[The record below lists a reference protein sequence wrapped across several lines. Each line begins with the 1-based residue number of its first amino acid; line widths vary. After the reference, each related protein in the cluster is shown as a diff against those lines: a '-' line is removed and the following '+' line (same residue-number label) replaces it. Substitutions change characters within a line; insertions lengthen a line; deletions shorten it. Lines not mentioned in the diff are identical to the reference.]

1 MKIDFIYEPELG
13 FGTDK
18 HIDIRFGLMNYG
30 PFDFSSELAPKQIN
44 LGIVGTPETIG
55 GVVDWLGA
63 CQSGLSA
70 KKSNQPNLF
79 PRFPGYGEDTNLRAA
94 IITDPRLQQTIS
106 PDEITGL
113 CKGRRTDKAVE
124 AAVDTFI
131 RELKRL
137 DEKPTVQVLVCAVP
151 MNLLEFMDQ
160 DGAGQIKLDSED
172 VDDDAGDEE
181 RNAVYGVDFHHLL
194 KARGMELKK
203 PTQIILP
210 MTYDDTKKQ
219 RQKRNAS
226 KTRRLQDEATRAWNL
241 YTALYYKAGG
251 IPWRLIRDSK
261 QPSVCYVG
269 VSFYKSLDGSKL
281 MTSTAQIFN
290 ERGEGV
296 ILRGG
301 VAEVSAD
308 DKQPHLQGRDASSLL
323 ERALDA
329 YRGEHYNFPAR
340 VVIHKTSG
348 YTPEELDGFKQAL
361 KQRQID
367 FVDFINI
374 RKSYTRL
381 FRNGEYPTLR
391 GTMLSLDHRSHLLYT
406 RGGVDFFKT
415 YPGMYVP
422 RPLEFLCHETQQ
434 TPRFLAQEILGL
446 TKLNW
451 NNTQFDN
458 ADPII
463 VKAAR
468 RVGDVLKYLGEEDPV
483 QSRYAYYM

>member
-1 MKIDFIYEPELG
+1 MKIDFIHEPELE

-30 PFDFSSELAPKQIN
+30 TFDFDSELAPKQIN
-44 LGIVGTPETIG
+44 LGLVGTPETIG
-55 GVVDWLGA
+55 GVEEWLGR
-63 CQSGLSA
+63 CRDGLPA
-70 KKSNQPNLF
+70 KESNQPNLF
-79 PRFPGYGEDTNLRAA
+79 PRFPGYGEDANLRAA
-94 IITDPRLQQTIS
+94 VVTDSRLQQTIS
-106 PDEITGL
+106 PDEIAAL
-113 CKGRRTDKAVE
+113 CKGRRTDQTIE
-124 AAVDTFI
+124 AAVNIFI
-131 RELKRL
+131 RELERL
-137 DEKPTVQVLVCAVP
+137 DEKPTVQVLMCAVP

-160 DGAGQIKLDSED
+160 ETALEAEANDDGEDS
-172 VDDDAGDEE
+172 DEE
-181 RNAVYGVDFHHLL
+181 GVTDYGIDFHHLL
-194 KARGMELKK
+194 KARAMKLKK

-210 MTYDDTKKQ
+210 MTYDNAKRRQ
-219 RQKRNAS
+219 QKRDAL
-226 KTRRLQDEATRAWNL
+226 KPRRLQDEATRAWNL

-251 IPWRLIRDSK
+251 VPWRLIRDSK

-269 VSFYKSLDGSKL
+269 VSFYKTLDGSKM

-301 VAEVSAD
+301 VAEISAD
-308 DKQPHLQGRDASSLL
+308 DKQPHLQGSDAFALL
-323 ERALDA
+323 GRSLDA

-340 VVIHKTSG
+340 IVIHKTSS
-348 YTPEELDGFKQAL
+348 YTPDELDGFKQAL
-361 KQRQID
+361 KQHQID
-367 FVDFINI
+367 FGDFINI

-381 FRNGEYPTLR
+381 LRDGEYPTLR
-391 GTMLSLDHRSHLLYT
+391 GTLLSLESRSHLLYT

-422 RPLEFLCHETQQ
+422 RPLGFLCHETQQ
-434 TPRFLAQEILGL
+434 TPRFLAQEMLGL
-446 TKLNW
+446 TKMNW

-468 RVGDVLKYLGEEDPV
+468 RVGAVLKYVDEDSPV